1 MRNLCGELLAK
12 NIGNFRWI
20 LDYGIEKEVTR
31 AKTEKGG
38 QEQKI
43 LSTKSEIR
51 NNFK

>member
-12 NIGNFRWI
+12 IFEISVGFWI
-20 LDYGIEKEVTR
+20 TESKEVTR
-31 AKTEKGG
+31 AKTERAP
-38 QEQKI
+38 EQKI